1 MDITKI
7 LIARFPGCFWTLN
20 GDEYSGLD
28 WLDDSKKPTEAELLA
43 LWPTV
48 QAETARA
55 RIEQERASAYRESSD
70 PLFFEWQRGDAT
82 EAEWLAA
89 VQAVK
94 NAHPYPEVIDAVD

>member
-1 MDITKI
+1 MDITTI
-7 LIARFPGCFWTLN
+7 LTRKYSGCLWTLN

-28 WLDDSKKPTEAELLA
+28 WQDDSKKPTEAELEA

-55 RIEQERASAYRESSD
+55 SVEQERAQAYRETSD
-70 PLFFEWQRGDAT
+70 PIFFEWQRGDAT
-82 EAEWLAA
+82 EAEWLSA

-94 NAHPYPEVIDAVD
+94 AAHPYPEAP